1 MHDPFAANASESSG
15 RNRKPIQSSGYRRFV
30 AFLAACLLLVLH
42 TTGEAFHYRAHLP
55 AGVKSG
61 SYNSPSNGQAAQV
74 KPSTDRSRSIQSRVA
89 TVSPRDHC
97 ALCSINTLGATLR
110 PDTAEIGCARL
121 TALTTSVSH
130 CPPFAESR
138 FRIRNGSPRG
148 PPARA

>member
-15 RNRKPIQSSGYRRFV
+15 RNRKQIRSSGYRRFV
-30 AFLAACLLLVLH
+30 AVLTACLLLVLH

-55 AGVKSG
+55 AGVKSS
-61 SYNSPSNGQAAQV
+61 SYNNPSNGQAAQV
-74 KPSTDRSRSIQSRVA
+74 KPSDRSGTIQSRVA

-97 ALCSINTLGATLR
+97 ALCSVNTLRGTLR
-110 PDTAEIGCARL
+110 PDTAEIGSARL
-121 TALTTSVSH
+121 TALITALSP

-138 FRIRNGSPRG
+138 FRIGNGSPRG